1 MKKNQIQNHFNYFTI
16 AFFTVLLL
24 IVTFMDAWL
33 VFRMTSEQTRN
44 SGMYQLE
51 TISGQLKSTINEAE
65 KLTMELAIAVP
76 DSKTQIKN
84 FIYNKKSELQNKKI
98 GAYNVYIAGTSWD
111 IIPDLVKTDDFI
123 ATKRNWYIGAINN
136 FGKTYVTP
144 PYVDA
149 ATGNICYTVS
159 VMLKDNNTVLGVDY
173 TLEKIQAHI
182 NQIYEKGLKN
192 AIIVTDEGIIAGCL
206 NQNLIGK
213 NIVKALPD
221 YAGIFSLAKNKHE
234 FVTGRIKSDFLFL
247 YENLFATPSGNG
259 WYLIVSESDWELYKN
274 SYVQLFITIFLSL
287 GLFTVIIILYLF
299 AERNRKKAESA
310 LVSKEEFLQGIS
322 SKLREPI
329 AKIIENSKIVN
340 GSVKDLRENLAVINL
355 SGEKLSEMIEQI
367 ISYSDIVR
375 TENSIEKNSH
385 SKIRNKSHGMNKR
398 FRTIILAFM
407 ILVMIISLYTNI
419 SVTYRW
425 GNVLMQ
431 KEADAYEFKLSE
443 WLNTQKSILDMF
455 CSIISTNPE
464 MLDDYENTI
473 DYLNRI
479 TVQYP
484 EISVTYMTNPNLEH
498 TVYMNNGW
506 QPDSNWHVEERQWY
520 IDTIASET
528 GWNISAPYYDEQ
540 TGGYCVT
547 ISERVYNAKTG
558 KFLGNFGIDFFMD
571 KLVEILG
578 DSYSNSG
585 YAFLVDTEGNIINHP
600 NGKFQMSQDDKI
612 NITNSPYS
620 EIKVDGETTQIIHDY
635 DNTDRLLLATR
646 NKDSKFTVYVVSS
659 MWTIYG
665 KVLVYGFICLV
676 TFLTCTVLVYR
687 LLSDFIEWQDMTN
700 KQIKDS
706 AEAAIN
712 AGKAKSRF
720 LAQMSHEIRTPINA
734 VLGMNEMILRE
745 SSDENILEYSENIQA
760 AGKTL
765 LSIINSILDFSKI
778 DEGKMKIISVKY
790 DIVSLINNLVNSI
803 YERAKSKSLE
813 FVIDVDEN
821 LPSGLFGDDV
831 RITQVL
837 INLLTNAVKYTEKGK
852 IIFSVKDGGRDNNSI
867 FIDFAVKDTGI
878 GIKHE
883 DMGKLFESF
892 ERIDEKFN
900 RNIEG
905 TGLGISIV
913 SRLLAMMNTELKV
926 ESVYGEGSTFSFRLK
941 QLIVDSEP
949 IGNYSKRLAKT
960 IKNENNTSS
969 LYAPEAKILVVDDNE
984 MNLKVAKNLL
994 KLNAIIPDVA
1004 FSGEEAIELIRNKN
1018 YHVIFLDHMMPK
1030 MDGLETLTKIKQEN
1044 LLDNNSKVI
1053 ALTANAVSGAREFYL
1068 NAGFDDY
1075 ISKPI
1080 EIPTLEE
1087 KLKKYLPSKIISQN
1101 NDNKN
1106 NDENNDE
1113 ILEFLPENDNI
1124 EIQDSNIISEFSI
1137 ENLRENLRL
1146 FGINI
1151 DDGLRYC
1158 GGDVNFYI
1166 DVLRDYVASYS
1177 EKSRDLNKFYND
1189 KNWHDY
1195 QILTHSL
1202 KSSSKTIGANE
1213 IFELAKMLEEAA
1225 SISDYSFILKNHE
1238 TLLKLYRELTDK
1250 IYNIF

>member
-33 VFRMTSEQTRN
+33 VFRMTSQQTRN

-76 DSKTQIKN
+76 DSKAQIKN

-111 IIPDLVKTDDFI
+111 IIPDFVKTDDFI
-123 ATKRNWYIGAINN
+123 ATKRNWYIGAVKN
-136 FGKTYVTP
+136 FGKTFVTP

-159 VMLKDNNTVLGVDY
+159 VMLKDNNTVIGVDY
-173 TLEKIQAHI
+173 TLENIQAHI

-213 NIVKALPD
+213 NIIKALPD
-221 YAGIFSLAKNKHE
+221 YAGIFSLVKNKHE
-234 FVTGRIKSDFLFL
+234 FVTGRIKSDFVFL

-274 SYVQLFITIFLSL
+274 SYIQLFVTILLSL

-310 LVSKEEFLQGIS
+310 LASKEEFLQGIS

-329 AKIIENSKIVN
+329 AKIIDNSKIVN
-340 GSVKDLRENLAVINL
+340 GSVKDFRENLAVINL
-355 SGEKLSEMIEQI
+355 AGEKLSEMIEQI

-385 SKIRNKSHGMNKR
+385 SKIHNKSHGMNKR

-419 SVTYRW
+419 SATYRW

-431 KEADAYEFKLSE
+431 NEADIYEFKLSE

-479 TVQYP
+479 TAQYP

-547 ISERVYNAKTG
+547 ISERVYDAKTG
-558 KFLGNFGIDFFMD
+558 EFLGNFGIDFFMD

-578 DSYSNSG
+578 DSYSDSG

-600 NGKFQMSQDDKI
+600 NGKFQMSQDDKV
-612 NITNSPYS
+612 NIANSPYS

-659 MWTIYG
+659 IWTIYG
-665 KVLVYGFICLV
+665 KVLIYGFVCLV
-676 TFLTCTVLVYR
+676 TFLTCIVLVYR

-813 FVIDVDEN
+813 LVIDVDEN

-867 FIDFAVKDTGI
+867 FIDFAVQDTGI
-878 GIKHE
+878 GIKQE

-892 ERIDEKFN
+892 ERIDEKVN

-913 SRLLAMMNTELKV
+913 SRLLAMMNSELKV

-960 IKNENNTSS
+960 IKNDNNTSS

-1004 FSGEEAIELIRNKN
+1004 FSGEEAIELIRKKN

-1030 MDGLETLTKIKQEN
+1030 MDGLETLAKIKQEN
-1044 LLDNNSKVI
+1044 LLTHNSKII

-1075 ISKPI
+1075 LSKPI
-1080 EIPTLEE
+1080 EIPSLEE

-1101 NDNKN
+1101 NDNE
-1106 NDENNDE
+1106 NDNDE
-1113 ILEFLPENDNI
+1113 ILEFLPENDNDNPD
-1124 EIQDSNIISEFSI
+1124 ELSYELSI
-1137 ENLRENLRL
+1137 ENLRL

-1166 DVLRDYVASYS
+1166 DVLRDYVESYG
-1177 EKSRDLNKFYND
+1177 EKSHNLNKFYND

-1195 QILTHSL
+1195 QILAHSL

-1225 SISDYSFILKNHE
+1225 SISDCDFILKNHE
-1238 TLLKLYRELTDK
+1238 TLLKLYHELTDK
-1250 IYNIF
+1250 IHNIF